1 MLQWWRGHI
10 DGFLEQ
16 WFPTSC
22 TRCGSL
28 GGSPCSICIDQFV
41 GAAPIPEIPPLKR
54 VAALLRYDETSRPFI
69 ADLKY
74 HGGWSVARGLAPA
87 LSFLLDD
94 TIGAHQ
100 RDVVLTWAPTTPER
114 ARERGFDQAE
124 VLARELAH
132 RSGHRVQR
140 LLRRLPGE
148 HQTGRNRFER
158 SQGVHFVATGPIPE
172 IVVVLDDVVTTGST
186 LAAAATVLCEAGA
199 LSVFG
204 LALAATPDRSQT

>member
-1 MLQWWRGHI
+1 M
-10 DGFLEQ
+10 
-16 WFPTSC
+16 
-22 TRCGSL
+22 
-28 GGSPCSICIDQFV
+28 
-41 GAAPIPEIPPLKR
+41 
-54 VAALLRYDETSRPFI
+54 
-69 ADLKY
+69 
-74 HGGWSVARGLAPA
+74 ARGLAPA

-158 SQGVHFVATGPIPE
+158 SQGVHFVTVGLIPE
-172 IVVVLDDVVTTGST
+172 VIVVLDDVVTTGST
-186 LAAAATVLCEAGA
+186 LAAAAMVLCEAGA
-199 LSVFG
+199 RSVFG
-204 LALAATPDRSQT
+204 LALAATPDRSSM

>member
-1 MLQWWRGHI
+1 MPQRWRGYL
-10 DGFLEQ
+10 DNFLEQ

-22 TRCGSL
+22 ARCGAL
-28 GGSPCSICIDQFV
+28 GGSPCSICIGELL
-41 GAAPIPEIPPLKR
+41 GAAPIPQIPPLQR

-87 LSFLLDD
+87 LVFLFDD
-94 TIGAHQ
+94 TIGSENC
-100 RDVVLTWAPTTPER
+100 DVTLTWAPTTPER
-114 ARERGFDQAE
+114 ARDRGFDQAE

-132 RSGHRVQR
+132 LSGRRVQR

-148 HQTGRNRFER
+148 HQTGRNRSER
-158 SQGVHFVATGPIPE
+158 SQGIHFVTLGAVPE
-172 IVVVLDDVVTTGST
+172 AVVVIDDVVTTGST
-186 LAAAATVLCEAGA
+186 LAAAAEVLCEAGA
-199 LSVFG
+199 RSVFG